1 MRILGI
7 LIKTLLI
14 ILMRVMIMIILMR
27 VMIMTAVIGGAV
39 FK

>member
-7 LIKTLLI
+7 LIKTTLLI
-14 ILMRVMIMIILMR
+14 ILMRVMIIK
-27 VMIMTAVIGGAV
+27 AVIGRAV

>member
-7 LIKTLLI
+7 LIKTTLLI
-14 ILMRVMIMIILMR
+14 ILMRVMII
-27 VMIMTAVIGGAV
+27 TAVIGGAV